1 MFLNISNHKS
11 ENWSANQTSEAEKY
25 GEIVDIP
32 FPAVNPIESD
42 KYMDDLVEA
51 YYQKVMEYEKP
62 TVMVQGEFVF
72 TYRLV
77 NQLKQAGIKVVASC
91 SERRV
96 TEEID
101 ENGCTI
107 RRSQFEFVKFR
118 EY

>member
-11 ENWSANQTSEAEKY
+11 ENWSMNQTSEAKKY

-32 FPAVNPIESD
+32 FPAVNPRESD
-42 KYMDDLVEA
+42 EYMNDLVDE
-51 YYQKVMEYEKP
+51 YYQKVMEYKNP
-62 TVMVQGEFVF
+62 IVMIQGEFVF

-77 NQLKQAGIKVVASC
+77 NKLKQAGIKVVASC

-107 RRSQFEFVKFR
+107 RRSQFEFIKFR

>member
-11 ENWSANQTSEAEKY
+11 ENGSANQTNEAEKY
-25 GEIVDIP
+25 GKIIDIP
-32 FPAVNPIESD
+32 FPAVNPRESD
-42 KYMDDLVEA
+42 EYMNDLVDE

>member
-11 ENWSANQTSEAEKY
+11 ENWSVNQINEAEKY
-25 GEIVDIP
+25 GKIIDIP
-32 FPAVNPIESD
+32 FPAVNPRESD
-42 KYMDDLVEA
+42 EYMDDLVDE

-96 TEEID
+96 TE
-101 ENGCTI
+101 
-107 RRSQFEFVKFR
+107 
-118 EY
+118 

>member
-11 ENWSANQTSEAEKY
+11 ENWSVNQINEAEKY
-25 GEIVDIP
+25 GKIIDIP
-32 FPAVNPIESD
+32 FTAVNPRESD
-42 KYMDDLVEA
+42 EYMDDLVDE

>member
-11 ENWSANQTSEAEKY
+11 ENWSVNQINEAEKY
-25 GEIVDIP
+25 GKIIDIP
-32 FPAVNPIESD
+32 FPAVNPRESD
-42 KYMDDLVEA
+42 EYMHDLVDE

>member
-11 ENWSANQTSEAEKY
+11 ENWSVNQINEAEKY
-25 GEIVDIP
+25 GKIIDIP
-32 FPAVNPIESD
+32 FPAVNPRESD
-42 KYMDDLVEA
+42 EYMDDLVDE

>member
-1 MFLNISNHKS
+1 M
-11 ENWSANQTSEAEKY
+11 NQTSEAEKY

-32 FPAVNPIESD
+32 FPAVNPRESD
-42 KYMDDLVEA
+42 EYMNDLVDE
-51 YYQKVMEYEKP
+51 YYQKVMEYENP
-62 TVMVQGEFVF
+62 TAMVQGEFVF

-96 TEEID
+96 IEEID

>member
-11 ENWSANQTSEAEKY
+11 ENWSANQTNEAEKY
-25 GEIVDIP
+25 GKIIDIP
-32 FPAVNPIESD
+32 FPAVNPRESD
-42 KYMDDLVEA
+42 EYMNDLVDE

-91 SERRV
+91 SERGV

>member
-11 ENWSANQTSEAEKY
+11 ENWSVNQINEAEKY
-25 GEIVDIP
+25 GKIIDIP
-32 FPAVNPIESD
+32 FPAVNPRESD
-42 KYMDDLVEA
+42 EYMDDLVDE

-77 NQLKQAGIKVVASC
+77 NQLKQAGIK
-91 SERRV
+91 
-96 TEEID
+96 EID

>member
-11 ENWSANQTSEAEKY
+11 ENWSVNQINEAEKY
-25 GEIVDIP
+25 GKIIDIP
-32 FPAVNPIESD
+32 FPAVNPRESD
-42 KYMDDLVEA
+42 EYMDDLVDE
-51 YYQKVMEYEKP
+51 YYQKVMEYEKT

>member
-1 MFLNISNHKS
+1 MFFNISNHKS
-11 ENWSANQTSEAEKY
+11 ENWSVNQINEAEKY
-25 GEIVDIP
+25 GKIIDIP
-32 FPAVNPIESD
+32 FPAVNPRESD
-42 KYMDDLVEA
+42 EYMDDLVDE

>member
-11 ENWSANQTSEAEKY
+11 ENWSMNQISETEKY

-32 FPAVNPIESD
+32 FPAVNPRESD
-42 KYMDDLVEA
+42 EYMNDLVDE

>member
-11 ENWSANQTSEAEKY
+11 ENWSVNQINEAEKY
-25 GEIVDIP
+25 GKIIDIP
-32 FPAVNPIESD
+32 FPAVNPRESD
-42 KYMDDLVEA
+42 EYMDDLVDE

-91 SERRV
+91 SER
-96 TEEID
+96 
-101 ENGCTI
+101 
-107 RRSQFEFVKFR
+107 
-118 EY
+118 

>member
-11 ENWSANQTSEAEKY
+11 ENWSVNQINEAEKY
-25 GEIVDIP
+25 GKIIDIP
-32 FPAVNPIESD
+32 FPAVNPRESD
-42 KYMDDLVEA
+42 EYMDDLVDE

-72 TYRLV
+72 TYRFV

>member
-11 ENWSANQTSEAEKY
+11 ENWSVNQINEAEKY
-25 GEIVDIP
+25 GKIIDIP
-32 FPAVNPIESD
+32 FPAVNPRESD
-42 KYMDDLVEA
+42 EYMDDLVDE

-107 RRSQFEFVKFR
+107 RRSQFELVKFR